1 MESTENIRHNLF
13 HDDVT
18 GYWEIKTMRKVVNK
32 QTKKVVKKIKI
43 LHIDK
48 AGSGEA
54 GGVWRSR
61 YRNGWDVGENR
72 TVQGGGRERTDI
84 FAARGPTGHA
94 APATWRRTVIALVF
108 LDYNSHA
115 DNWFAKGGTRPHY
128 K

>member
-1 MESTENIRHNLF
+1 MGDKNYEKS
-13 HDDVT
+13 
-18 GYWEIKTMRKVVNK
+18 GK
-32 QTKKVVKKIKI
+32 QTNKKSSKKKI

-115 DNWFAKGGTRPHY
+115 DNWFAKGGHDLTTSERNERSNSSNHHF
-128 K
+128 